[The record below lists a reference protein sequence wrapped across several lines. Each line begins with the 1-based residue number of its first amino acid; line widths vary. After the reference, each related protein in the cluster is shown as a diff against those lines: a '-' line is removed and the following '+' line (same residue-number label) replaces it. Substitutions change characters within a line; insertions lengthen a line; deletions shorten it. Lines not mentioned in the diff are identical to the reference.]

1 MTPNVLNSSFFYL
14 LLCGLTF
21 LLISLQSHGHLF
33 WSTCL
38 YHPRYPELPG
48 LSRCYHLCLKCFL
61 SCAWL
66 FFSHQVPAEISP
78 LQRNVPGK
86 PKPKWCPLSPDT
98 PTAYTHTHTHT
109 HTQRY
114 SVIPSPCL
122 YFSLHLQLCLIVW
135 LIICLPSKM
144 SRFQK
149 KACSP

>member
-1 MTPNVLNSSFFYL
+1 MAPNVLNSSFFYL
-14 LLCGLTF
+14 LLHCLTL
-21 LLISLQSHGHLF
+21 LLISLQSHGPPF

-48 LSRCYHLCLKCFL
+48 LSRGRHLCLKCFF
-61 SCAWL
+61 SWVWL

-78 LQRNVPGK
+78 LQGNVPGK

-98 PTAYTHTHTHT
+98 PTAHKHT

-114 SVIPSPCL
+114 PISPSPCL
-122 YFSLHLQLCLIVW
+122 YFSLHPQLCLIIW

-149 KACSP
+149 KTYSH

>member
-1 MTPNVLNSSFFYL
+1 MTPNVNSSFFCP

-38 YHPRYPELPG
+38 YHPIYPELPG

-98 PTAYTHTHTHT
+98 PTARAHTHTHT
-109 HTQRY
+109 EVFCHSITLFIFFIAPTIVFNSLAY
-114 SVIPSPCL
+114 YLSP
-122 YFSLHLQLCLIVW
+122 Q
-135 LIICLPSKM
+135 
-144 SRFQK
+144 
-149 KACSP
+149 